1 MSIMKYLI
9 LLILCLS
16 VSSIFAD
23 DLKLLTSSQS
33 AKSALQ
39 EKPALEYNYFPNR
52 LYAFVFRNWTS
63 VDSAR
68 LAKVVGATQS
78 QIEELASD
86 MGLPPQKEI
95 SKWWESPR
103 GYITVL
109 RRNWHLL
116 DYRQLL
122 LLLNIDAKTLR
133 MRLLEDDFL
142 YEKLGTFKPKCEELN
157 YKQPTAD
164 EKKQAKHI
172 ADILRKNEIDSLF
185 DEVPRFSF
193 VEDFSVAKGDITL
206 PKNDGSIRI
215 AFSYF
220 SDYVDPLMTDMSYPD
235 GLLAELAQ
243 KGVNGVW
250 LHIVLNSLVEPMGIF
265 AGSPDAPKRIKNLN
279 KLIERAEK
287 YGIKVWLYFNEPRGL
302 HDTFYESSPERM
314 ALKGTDYPRLKA
326 SAMCTSNPA
335 VLKWLSD
342 ATESLFRQAPKLGGV
357 FTITAS
363 ENPTNC
369 LSRADSG
376 KVCEVCKKRGRED
389 IIPEINNTIY
399 RAIKRVSPSAEV
411 IAWDWAWERRNKDA
425 YKVILPKL
433 EKGIIYMTVSEIG
446 CKMERGGVK
455 SKINE
460 YSLSVVG
467 PSQRAID
474 SWKLARELG
483 LRTMAKVQVNLS
495 WEFASAPA
503 LPVMNI
509 AGQHTKALRENGVEN
524 FLLSWSLGGYP
535 TANLEL
541 FNTFDISKSVNEN
554 ICRIAEKYYG
564 TSQTDKIVKA
574 WEVFS
579 TAFEEYPF
587 YISGVYNG
595 PHNVGV
601 ANPIYAKK
609 TNYKATMVGYPY
621 DDLRTWRS
629 IFKENGYI
637 SQMRKVAD
645 GFTKGVEILKSVD
658 TSKMSTEQRADF
670 ERTFGWA
677 DTAKNHFA
685 SAVNQSMYVQLRD
698 ANKPENKSQMLK
710 ILDDEEHLAKEQ
722 IAICK
727 KDSRIGFESSNHYFY
742 TVIDL
747 YEKLLS
753 IDYARKN

>member
-1 MSIMKYLI
+1 MS
-9 LLILCLS
+9 S
-16 VSSIFAD
+16 VFAD
-23 DLKLLTSSQS
+23 GLKLLTSSQT
-33 AKSALQ
+33 AKSALP

-63 VDSAR
+63 VECGRMAQ
-68 LAKVVGATQS
+68 VVGATPE
-78 QIEELASD
+78 QIQEIASD
-86 MGLPPQKEI
+86 MGLPKQKEI

-116 DYRQLL
+116 NYRQLL
-122 LLLNIDAKTLR
+122 ILLNVDAQTLKS
-133 MRLLEDDFL
+133 RLLDDDFL
-142 YEKLGTFKPKCEELN
+142 FEKLGTFKPSCDELM
-157 YKQPTAD
+157 YAKPTDA

-172 ADILRKNEIDSLF
+172 ADVLRKSGIESLF
-185 DEVPRFSF
+185 DEQPRYSF
-193 VEDFSVAKGDITL
+193 VEDFAVAKGDLQL
-206 PKNDGSIRI
+206 PKKDDSIRI

-235 GLLAELAQ
+235 GLLEDLAK

-265 AGSPDAPKRIKNLN
+265 PGSADAPKRIKNLN
-279 KLIERAEK
+279 RLIERAEK

-302 HDTFYESSPERM
+302 HDSFYESSPERM
-314 ALKGTDYPRLKA
+314 AIRGTDYPRLKA

-342 ATESLFRQAPKLGGV
+342 ATETLFRQAPKLGGV

-369 LSRADSG
+369 LSRGDSG
-376 KVCEVCKKRGRED
+376 KVCEVCKKRGREEL
-389 IIPEINNTIY
+389 IPEINNTIY
-399 RAIKRVSPSAEV
+399 RAIKRASPSAEL
-411 IAWDWAWERRNKDA
+411 IAWDWAWARRNPDA

-433 EKGIIYMTVSEIG
+433 DKGIIYMTVSEIG

-460 YSLSVVG
+460 YSLSVIG

-495 WEFASAPA
+495 WEFAAAPA
-503 LPVMNI
+503 LPVMTI

-541 FNTFDISKSVNEN
+541 FNTYDMSKSTNEN
-554 ICRIAEKYYG
+554 LSRIAEKYYG

-574 WEVFS
+574 WEIFS
-579 TAFEEYPF
+579 TAFTEYPF
-587 YISGVYNG
+587 YISSLYCG

-601 ANPIYAKK
+601 ANQIYAQK
-609 TNYKATMVGYPY
+609 TNYRATMVGYPY
-621 DDLRTWRS
+621 DDLKGWRS
-629 IFKENGYI
+629 IFKEDAYI
-637 SQMRKVAD
+637 AQMRKVAE
-645 GFTKGVEILKSVD
+645 GFAKGMQILKSVD
-658 TSKMSTEQRADF
+658 TSKMSAEQKAEF
-670 ERTFGWA
+670 EKTTAWA
-677 DTAKNHFA
+677 DTARIHFA
-685 SAVNQSMYVQLRD
+685 SVVNQSEYVQLRD
-698 ANKPENKSQMLK
+698 SATPNKARMLE
-710 ILDDEEHLAKEQ
+710 ILKDEERLAKEQ
-722 IAICK
+722 LAIVK

-742 TVIDL
+742 TSIDL
-747 YEKLLS
+747 FEKLLS